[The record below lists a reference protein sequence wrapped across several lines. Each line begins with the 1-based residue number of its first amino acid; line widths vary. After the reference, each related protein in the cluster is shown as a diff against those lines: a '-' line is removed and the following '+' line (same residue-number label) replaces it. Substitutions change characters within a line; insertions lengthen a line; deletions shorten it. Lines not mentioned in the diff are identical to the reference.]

1 MNSLN
6 TNPIDSTLREY
17 GGGAFQLKKWVSKLM
32 YLDSMTHEQFKELL
46 FKNASKDY
54 LKAQWDL
61 FCCNKLCFILSNSH
75 NFDLLERIVYY
86 FAWFEEVSA

>member
-6 TNPIDSTLREY
+6 TNPMDSTLREY
-17 GGGAFQLKKWVSKLM
+17 SGEAFQLKKWADKLI
-32 YLDSMTHEQFKELL
+32 YLDSMTQEQFKKLL

-54 LKAQWDL
+54 LQAKWDL
-61 FCCNKLCFILSNSH
+61 FCSNKLRFILSISH

-86 FAWFEEVSA
+86 IAWFEEVNA